1 MDSLT
6 QIALG
11 ASIGVAV
18 IGGRTAAWK
27 AALWGGVA
35 GLLPDL
41 DVLLDHGDP
50 ILNMVLHRAE
60 THALFWLALAS
71 WPLAWCVSRIQ
82 GQAHEQLRWWT
93 VIALALMTHPILD
106 WFTIYGTQLFLP
118 FTNEALGLGSLFII
132 DPFYSLPLMAGV
144 VWALRGSL
152 VGWRVNTI
160 GLVWSCIYIVWS
172 MVAQQHVLQ
181 HAYTSL
187 RAAGLSTKQVFATP
201 APFSTALWRVVAVD
215 GDHMHEGFYALLD
228 GGRPIRFDAFD
239 RGTALLMQNADH
251 PQVQRLHRFADGF
264 VSLRQDANGDLW
276 ISDWRMGQY
285 PNFFFTFNIG
295 APLAAGLTPP
305 VATQERRAMDVGAGL
320 VWLGT
325 RMRGTDID
333 PPRGP

>member
-18 IGGRTAAWK
+18 MGRRTAAWK

-50 ILNMVLHRAE
+50 VLNMVLHRAE

-82 GQAHEQLRWWT
+82 GQAHELRRWWA

-118 FTNEALGLGSLFII
+118 FTDEALGLGSLFII
-132 DPFYSLPLMAGV
+132 DPIYSLPLMAGV
-144 VWALRGSL
+144 VWATRGSIR
-152 VGWRVNTI
+152 GWRANTL
-160 GLVWSCIYIVWS
+160 GLAWSCAYIAWS
-172 MVAQQHVLQ
+172 VVAQQHVLA
-181 HAYTSL
+181 HAQASL
-187 RAAGLSTKQVFATP
+187 RGAGLSTEQLFVTP
-201 APFSTALWRVVAVD
+201 APFNTVLWRVVAVD
-215 GDHMHEGFYALLD
+215 GDHLHEGFYSLLD
-228 GGRPIRFDAFD
+228 AGRPVRFDAFE
-239 RGTALLMQNADH
+239 RGAGLLAQHAEH
-251 PQVQRLHRFADGF
+251 PQVQRLQRFADGF
-264 VSLRQDANGDLW
+264 VSLRQDTSGDLW

-285 PNFFFTFNIG
+285 PNFVFTFNIG
-295 APLAAGLTPP
+295 APLAAGQTPP
-305 VATQERRAMDVGAGL
+305 VATQERRTMDVAAGL
-320 VWLGT
+320 AWVWRRLKGE
-325 RMRGTDID
+325 DID
-333 PPRGP
+333 PPR